1 MIWNIH
7 RSNRANKFN
16 AINLFISFWPPVKVT
31 LDQIRSDQ
39 LVSAD
44 SIVKKE
50 KEKYLRNAE
59 AAKNGMTSK
68 HEQQQMFSIGAL

>member
-1 MIWNIH
+1 MIWNID

-16 AINLFISFWPPVKVT
+16 AINLFIFFWPPVKVT

-50 KEKYLRNAE
+50 KQKYLRNA
-59 AAKNGMTSK
+59 
-68 HEQQQMFSIGAL
+68 